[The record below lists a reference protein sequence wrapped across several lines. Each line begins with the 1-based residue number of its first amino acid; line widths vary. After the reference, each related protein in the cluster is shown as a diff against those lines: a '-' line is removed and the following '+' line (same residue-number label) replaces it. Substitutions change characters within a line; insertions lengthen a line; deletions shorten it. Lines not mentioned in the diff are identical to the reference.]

1 MSIPNKRKILAG
13 CYIDFE
19 GFAPNEHRA
28 TPPPV
33 LIGIYREGEFKQ
45 VVFTGAYRWAAS
57 DQEFGNVHYE
67 SDRKQY
73 LKELADSTSKGKP
86 LFAYSEHEKNVIEH
100 QIGHQ
105 ITARYKNVRK
115 IAKSYFNRYPD
126 RFPEAGSIAENSLS
140 AVTQVLGFKLKHK
153 LPRGGVTKRLRNVR
167 QFSDSRK
174 KWAAAP
180 DGIKQQWREVL
191 LHNREDAMC
200 LFDILMALRTRQ
212 DGA

>member
-1 MSIPNKRKILAG
+1 MSLPNQERILAG

-45 VVFTGAYRWAAS
+45 VVFTKAYRWAAS
-57 DQEFGNVHYE
+57 DSEFDNVQYE

-73 LKELADSTSKGKP
+73 LKELADSTSRGKP

-105 ITARYKNVRK
+105 ITMRYRNVRK
-115 IAKSYFNRYPD
+115 IAKRYFNRYPD
-126 RFPEAGSIAENSLS
+126 HFPEARSITKNSLS
-140 AVTQVLGFKLKHK
+140 SVAQVLGLKLKHK
-153 LPRGGVTKRLRNVR
+153 LPLGGVTKRLKNVSE
-167 QFSDSRK
+167 FSQSQK

-180 DGIKQQWREVL
+180 EGIKQEWREVL

-200 LFDILMALRTRQ
+200 MFDILMALKTRRNLT
-212 DGA
+212 